1 MAPRELAAVPH
12 SDHAADVLWGSLGA
26 QITRYVL
33 AEFLKQHLPATE
45 FH

>member
-26 QITRYVL
+26 QITR
-33 AEFLKQHLPATE
+33 
-45 FH
+45 